1 MALIRILSSPSGFHV
16 SGSSSLPPNEQRI
29 LHALVSSPELYTYP
43 NEQQLL
49 FEIKLRSQIVQASV
63 DLAKSRAQF
72 AIFRF
77 SRCNSQFWLRD
88 ERGGF
93 QLRPDVLPSDAIND
107 IFVNSELYAFECA
120 TAIVIV
126 FYKAVLEGIDVSAF
140 NRLFAHLLLYDWH
153 TDKDLGIETKKG
165 EHFLPGDCLYFKN
178 PDVDPLTPQWQG
190 ENTIYLGDGL
200 FYGHGI
206 GIETADSIIAA
217 LNRRRKQ
224 WATKSAY
231 LLPHITQMNFA
242 YLSQFARRFDELR
255 LPLGR
260 LPWIAGTLGSAAFL
274 YR

>member
-93 QLRPDVLPSDAIND
+93 QLRPDVLPSDAIN
-107 IFVNSELYAFECA
+107 
-120 TAIVIV
+120 
-126 FYKAVLEGIDVSAF
+126 
-140 NRLFAHLLLYDWH
+140 
-153 TDKDLGIETKKG
+153 
-165 EHFLPGDCLYFKN
+165 
-178 PDVDPLTPQWQG
+178 
-190 ENTIYLGDGL
+190 
-200 FYGHGI
+200 
-206 GIETADSIIAA
+206 
-217 LNRRRKQ
+217 
-224 WATKSAY
+224 
-231 LLPHITQMNFA
+231 
-242 YLSQFARRFDELR
+242 ELR
-255 LPLGR
+255 LFIPIRPPLR
-260 LPWIAGTLGSAAFL
+260 RTPPAARPSAMDRRDVRIRCFLVSLAGLFCLSPTNTARFL
-274 YR
+274 LK

>member
-1 MALIRILSSPSGFHV
+1 MIRILSSPSGFHV

-88 ERGGF
+88 ERGGGF
-93 QLRPDVLPSDAIND
+93 SFGQTFFHRTPS
-107 IFVNSELYAFECA
+107 
-120 TAIVIV
+120 
-126 FYKAVLEGIDVSAF
+126 
-140 NRLFAHLLLYDWH
+140 
-153 TDKDLGIETKKG
+153 
-165 EHFLPGDCLYFKN
+165 
-178 PDVDPLTPQWQG
+178 
-190 ENTIYLGDGL
+190 
-200 FYGHGI
+200 
-206 GIETADSIIAA
+206 
-217 LNRRRKQ
+217 
-224 WATKSAY
+224 
-231 LLPHITQMNFA
+231 MNFA